1 MYSSSSDSPGFV
13 PSRSVAAGVVG
24 TGNVCVDWISVVMRG
39 NCPFL
44 VGNTAADPL
53 FAALDRSNAL
63 SLSLGYFIGCGRPDS
78 SGRHGGVAW
87 RTWRSCRGADG
98 VALGLSD
105 SYFPSN
111 AERGYVK

>member
-1 MYSSSSDSPGFV
+1 MSNG
-13 PSRSVAAGVVG
+13 
-24 TGNVCVDWISVVMRG
+24 SVVMRG

-63 SLSLGYFIGCGRPDS
+63 SLSLGYIIGCGRPDS

-87 RTWRSCRGADG
+87 RGCLGADG
-98 VALGLSD
+98 VALSLSL
-105 SYFPSN
+105 
-111 AERGYVK
+111 AQMLILVLMRLW

>member
-1 MYSSSSDSPGFV
+1 MSNG
-13 PSRSVAAGVVG
+13 
-24 TGNVCVDWISVVMRG
+24 SVVMRG

-63 SLSLGYFIGCGRPDS
+63 SLSLGYIIGCGRPDS

-87 RTWRSCRGADG
+87 RAWRIVSALMALRWVSWAHIFILTLMG
-98 VALGLSD
+98 VMLNDQYS
-105 SYFPSN
+105 
-111 AERGYVK
+111 

>member
-1 MYSSSSDSPGFV
+1 MSNG
-13 PSRSVAAGVVG
+13 
-24 TGNVCVDWISVVMRG
+24 SVVMRG

-63 SLSLGYFIGCGRPDS
+63 SLSLGYIIGCGRPDS

-87 RTWRSCRGADG
+87 RAWRGCRGADG
-98 VALGLSD
+98 VAPVLSLAQMLILGLM
-105 SYFPSN
+105 
-111 AERGYVK
+111 GLWKMVK